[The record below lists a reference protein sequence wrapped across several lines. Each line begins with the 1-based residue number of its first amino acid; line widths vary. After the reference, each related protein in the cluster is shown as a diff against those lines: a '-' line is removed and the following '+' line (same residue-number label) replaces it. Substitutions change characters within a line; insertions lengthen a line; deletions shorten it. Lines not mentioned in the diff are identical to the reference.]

1 MVPVKQSRAM
11 AAKLQSLGHTP
22 VLLEAPGS
30 PHFAMN
36 GPEPFPEQWCAHCP
50 APTESSWCQTAVS
63 LCMLAVVTARVAKL
77 CGFTHASDLTAAA
90 LLLVSGRLTAL
101 ASGV

>member
-36 GPEPFPEQWCAHCP
+36 GPEPFPEQWCAH
-50 APTESSWCQTAVS
+50 AVGRR
-63 LCMLAVVTARVAKL
+63 LPLRLRLRIVLRCAVG
-77 CGFTHASDLTAAA
+77 GFACASDLTAAA
-90 LLLVSGRLTAL
+90 LLLVSGRPTAL